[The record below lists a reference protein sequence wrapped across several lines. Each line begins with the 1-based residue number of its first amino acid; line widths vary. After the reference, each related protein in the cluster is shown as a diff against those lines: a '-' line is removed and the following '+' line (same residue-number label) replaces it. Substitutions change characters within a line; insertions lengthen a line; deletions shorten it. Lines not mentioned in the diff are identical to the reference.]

1 MVRRRHVVYKKKN
14 ISRSVYPPVRVK
26 YVSRWIINWITCFS
40 DYDTTEADLDMFLA
54 CLDRQLS
61 ILDSTVRHR
70 ETFQDIVQAQD
81 NLRLVNL
88 TNWAGLGA
96 VQYVI

>member
-1 MVRRRHVVYKKKN
+1 
-14 ISRSVYPPVRVK
+14 
-26 YVSRWIINWITCFS
+26 
-40 DYDTTEADLDMFLA
+40 MFLA